1 MEVKL
6 VDRDWRTLKFTE
18 SNVIRLSKENYI
30 LMCVRCN
37 HADGTCQ
44 YAICEVCHR
53 NNTPRQRCTAD
64 PLSERHL
71 ICHHEIRN
79 LQQEFNFWWCAKKY
93 VGSADWK
100 CRPKGCVGCGGM
112 FLLDNWPSFWSIWH
126 LHCKIPGGCKLLVE
140 KGWFGGHRGFLLGP
154 GVDFGIIKG
163 QCWKHL
169 DYWQRGA
176 VHE

>member
-64 PLSERHL
+64 PLSARRL

-112 FLLDNWPSFWSIWH
+112 FLFDNWPSFWSIWH
-126 LHCKIPGGCKLLVE
+126 LHCKFLERLQTFGRKGLIWGARGISAGARYWILGSSRGHQCVE
-140 KGWFGGHRGFLLGP
+140 N
-154 GVDFGIIKG
+154 
-163 QCWKHL
+163 
-169 DYWQRGA
+169 A
-176 VHE
+176 